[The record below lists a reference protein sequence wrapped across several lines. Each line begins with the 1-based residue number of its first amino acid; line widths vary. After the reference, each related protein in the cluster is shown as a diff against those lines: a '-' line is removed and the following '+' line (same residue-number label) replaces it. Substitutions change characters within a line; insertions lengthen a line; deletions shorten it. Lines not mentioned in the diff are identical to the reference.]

1 MDLMRMKVEFY
12 QDDNGKVWFSHA
24 SEIYTRKL
32 EFVQSYLNLLIP
44 TFLGIEGE
52 KDEKVAHRGSKEGAK
67 ESLKVLGKED
77 ADVMD
82 LIFRTRTSQNK
93 GISISDLKRQ
103 TSQIIR

>member
-1 MDLMRMKVEFY
+1 M
-12 QDDNGKVWFSHA
+12 WFSHA

-44 TFLGIEGE
+44 TFLGMEGE
-52 KDEKVAHRGSKEGAK
+52 KDDKVAQRGPREAAK
-67 ESLKVLGKED
+67 EPLKVSGMED

-82 LIFRTRTSQNK
+82 IIYRTRTSQNK

-103 TSQIIR
+103 TSQMIR